1 MFCCG
6 RKLKSLYVYGCFVN
20 LLFCLFFLLG
30 IWLDGVDGI
39 DVNFVDCLKGK
50 QLVVMGDDFGNVNLY
65 RYFCVSEKVSIMFIL
80 KVCIMFSFLCN
91 LIFFQLCLF
100 FSCFIVVCWL
110 DGKLFRL

>member
-50 QLVVMGDDFGNVNLY
+50 
-65 RYFCVSEKVSIMFIL
+65 
-80 KVCIMFSFLCN
+80 
-91 LIFFQLCLF
+91 
-100 FSCFIVVCWL
+100 
-110 DGKLFRL
+110 